1 MFMVRACNVY
11 CLSSPDSSLFQVV
24 NVQCPVPVVTMIN
37 FTFPDWSTFSA
48 SSSGFA
54 GGAEPS

>member
-1 MFMVRACNVY
+1 MFIGRACNVY
-11 CLSSPDSSLFQVV
+11 CPHPDSSLFQVV

-37 FTFPDWSTFSA
+37 FNFPAWSAFTA